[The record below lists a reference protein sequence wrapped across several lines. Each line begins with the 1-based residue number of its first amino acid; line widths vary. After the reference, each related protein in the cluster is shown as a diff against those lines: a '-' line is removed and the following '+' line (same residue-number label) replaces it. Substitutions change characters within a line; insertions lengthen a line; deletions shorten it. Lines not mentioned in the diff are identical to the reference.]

1 MSAMP
6 KVKTQGTARFFSIA
20 WRAAVVLGAAFMVL
34 LYLYG
39 FIQEMRGNYRISP
52 IRKEGVI
59 KGQLQPPIPGQVKK
73 EEPAHH

>member
-1 MSAMP
+1 MP
-6 KVKTQGTARFFSIA
+6 KDRIKGKAKFFSIA

-39 FIQEMRGNYRISP
+39 FIQEMLGNYRVPP

-73 EEPAHH
+73 EEPAQHE